1 MSLTGLIGT
10 AAEDPHLRTAL
21 DYLALPGSGD
31 ADLVA
36 PAALRPVLI
45 AALASPSPAP
55 TEASRAEAS
64 RAEAST
70 AEASTAEASPPFV
83 LAITATAREA
93 EDLITALGSLLPN
106 PHAAAYF
113 PAWETLPH
121 ERLSP
126 RSDTS
131 GRRLAVLRRL
141 VNPDQGD
148 PRSGPLQVVATPV
161 RSILQ
166 PLVGGLGQ
174 LDPVRLD
181 VGDQADLEV
190 VVTRLVEI
198 GYARVDL
205 VTNRGEIAVRG
216 GILDVFPPTEEHPLR
231 IEFFGSEVEEIRPF
245 KGADQRS
252 LGTSTET
259 LWAPPCRELLLTP
272 TVRHRAKQLASEY
285 PGLGEILGKMSD
297 GITVEG
303 MEAFAPLLADR
314 MELLLDSLPPG
325 AIAVACD
332 PERIRTR
339 AADLVRT
346 SQEFLEASWVNAA
359 AGAEVPIDLGG
370 AAFRPIT
377 EVRAAA
383 GDLGIRWW
391 TITPFAAEEDQHLS
405 GITHGAGPGVVTRT
419 TAGPG
424 RSGDDRPAGSAFG
437 GEAGEL
443 RGQTGRDGA
452 GGSAGQ
458 ASPGAGQSG
467 NASRTGSGFDPA
479 SVPIEPLADFARGA
493 GIGTWTPRP
502 GSALGGPPTGLYDA
516 GDADD
521 VLDGR
526 ESFHLMVNPAT
537 AYHGDTVKVIS
548 DVRGWLSD
556 RWRVVLVTEGHG
568 PAQRLAELLRGAE
581 LGARTGDL
589 DGPPEPS
596 VAIVATGELEAGF
609 VWPGLKLAVLCETDL
624 SGQRTAGQRDRT
636 RMPSRRRGGID
647 PLQLTS
653 GDYIVHSQHGV
664 GRYLEMTSRTVQGA
678 TREYLVIEYAP
689 SKRGQPP
696 DRLYL
701 PTDQLDEVTRYA
713 GGEAPSLHRLGG
725 ADWAKTK
732 GRARKA
738 VREIAAQLI
747 RLYSARVASPGH
759 AFGPDSP
766 WQRELEDAFPY
777 AETPDQLGAID
788 EIKQDMEKTVPMDRL
803 VCGDVGYGKTELAVR
818 AAFKAVQDGK
828 QVAVLV
834 PTTLLVQ
841 QHMATF
847 GERYGP
853 FPVVLRAMSRFQSNA
868 EVSQTQA
875 GLADGTVDVVIGTHR
890 LLSPET
896 RFKDLGLIIIDEEQ
910 RFGVE
915 HKEYLKGMRTQVD
928 VLSMSATPIPRT
940 LEMGVAGI
948 REMSTILTPPE
959 ERHPVLTFVG
969 PYDEKQIG
977 AAIRRELLRDGQ
989 TFFVHNRVSSINRVA
1004 ARLAELVPEARIAV
1018 AHGQMN
1024 EHTLEKIMVDFW
1036 DRQSDVLVCTTIVES
1051 GLDIPNANT
1060 LIVDRADAYGLS
1072 QLHQL
1077 RGRVGRSRERGYAYF
1092 LFPPEKPMT
1101 ETAHERLATVAQHT
1115 EMGAGM
1121 FVAMKDLEIRGAGN
1135 LLGGEQSGHIA
1146 GVGFDLYVRMIGEA
1160 VHEMRGDG
1168 AAERAEV
1175 RVELP
1180 VDAHIPHDYVPGERL
1195 RLEAYTA
1202 IAAIDSDADLK
1213 SVLDELTDRFGVPPT
1228 AVLNLLQ
1235 VAKLRFK
1242 ARKAG
1247 LTDITQQG
1255 NHIRFA
1261 PVELPESREVRV
1273 QRLYPRTL
1281 LKPAVRTMLVPV
1293 PKVGSRPS
1301 SRGSGAGR
1309 QSTSAGSA
1317 SPLGAPPLRDGELLA
1332 WCEELV
1338 DTVFGGDAPVQS

>member
-1 MSLTGLIGT
+1 MSLYGLLG
-10 AAEDPHLRTAL
+10 AVAEDPQLQQAL
-21 DYLALPGSGD
+21 EYVDLPGAGD

-36 PAALRPVLI
+36 PGALRPVLV
-45 AALASPSPAP
+45 AALASAALRPGAGR
-55 TEASRAEAS
+55 EAGEQAGQEADA
-64 RAEAST
+64 RPDAHRG
-70 AEASTAEASPPFV
+70 PFV

-93 EDLITALGSLLPN
+93 EDLASALSSLLPDE
-106 PHAAAYF
+106 HAAAYF

-131 GRRLAVLRRL
+131 GKRLAVLRRL
-141 VNPDQGD
+141 ANPDPGD
-148 PRSGPLQVVATPV
+148 PRSGRLAVVATPI
-161 RSILQ
+161 RSVLQ
-166 PLVGGLGQ
+166 PLVGGLGS
-174 LDPVRLD
+174 LEPVRLD
-181 VGDQADLEV
+181 LGKQAELDEV
-190 VVTRLVEI
+190 VQRLVEI

-231 IEFFGSEVEEIRPF
+231 VEFFGSEIEDIRPF
-245 KGADQRS
+245 KAADQRS
-252 LGTSTET
+252 LGASADSV
-259 LWAPPCRELLLTP
+259 WAPPCRELLLTP
-272 TVRHRAKQLASEY
+272 AVRHRARQLAHEY
-285 PGLGEILGKMSD
+285 PGLGDVLGKIAE

-303 MEAFAPLLADR
+303 MEAFAPLLADT
-314 MELLLDSLPPG
+314 MDLLLDSLPPG
-325 AIAVACD
+325 ALVVACD

-359 AGAEVPIDLGG
+359 VGAQVPIDLGG

-377 EVRAAA
+377 DVREAAA
-383 GDLGIRWW
+383 NLGIRWW
-391 TITPFAAEEDQHLS
+391 TITPFAADEPQDLS
-405 GITHGAGPGVVTRT
+405 GITAL
-419 TAGPG
+419 
-424 RSGDDRPAGSAFG
+424 PAGSG
-437 GEAGEL
+437 P
-443 RGQTGRDGA
+443 RA
-452 GGSAGQ
+452 GGS
-458 ASPGAGQSG
+458 GADREW
-467 NASRTGSGFDPA
+467 N
-479 SVPIEPLADFARGA
+479 
-493 GIGTWTPRP
+493 
-502 GSALGGPPTGLYDA
+502 DA
-516 GDADD
+516 GRATPKGAAASAETPPGIRASDAADP
-521 VLDGR
+521 VGWLDGTDVR
-526 ESFHLMVNPAT
+526 ESFRMAAAPAA
-537 AYHGDTVKVIS
+537 AYHGETERVIG
-548 DVRGWLSD
+548 DVRGWLAD
-556 RWRVVLVTEGHG
+556 GWRVALVTEGHG
-568 PAQRLAELLRGAE
+568 PAQRLAELLRGE
-581 LGARTGDL
+581 NLGARATDIDAL
-589 DGPPEPS
+589 PERG
-596 VAIVATGELEAGF
+596 VAVVATGQLEAGF
-609 VWPGLKLAVLCETDL
+609 VWPGIRLAVLCEADL
-624 SGQRTAGQRDRT
+624 SGTRTGGRDKS

-647 PLQLTS
+647 PLQLS
-653 GDYIVHSQHGV
+653 PGDYIVHSQHGV

-689 SKRGQPP
+689 GKRGQPP

-701 PTDQLDEVTRYA
+701 PSDQLDEVTRYS

-759 AFGPDSP
+759 AFGQDTP

-777 AETPDQLGAID
+777 AETPDQLAAID
-788 EIKQDMEKTVPMDRL
+788 EIKADMENPVPMDRL

-847 GERYGP
+847 GERYGA
-853 FPVVLRAMSRFQSNA
+853 FPVVLRALSRFQSDS
-868 EVSQTQA
+868 EVAATQA

-896 RFKDLGLIIIDEEQ
+896 RFRNLGLIVIDEEQ

-915 HKEYLKGMRTQVD
+915 HKEYLKSMRTQVD

-969 PYDEKQIG
+969 PYDEKQIA

-989 TFFVHNRVSSINRVA
+989 TFFVHNRVASIGKVA

-1024 EHTLEKIMVDFW
+1024 EHNLERIMVDFW
-1036 DRQSDVLVCTTIVES
+1036 NKESDVLVCTTIVES

-1092 LFPPEKPMT
+1092 LFPPEKPLT

-1160 VHEMRGDG
+1160 VQEMKGDG
-1168 AAERAEV
+1168 PAERAEV

-1202 IAAIDSDADLK
+1202 IAAIESDAG
-1213 SVLDELTDRFGVPPT
+1213 VEAVREELADRYGALPRP
-1228 AVLNLLQ
+1228 VLNLLE
-1235 VAKLRFK
+1235 VARLRAK
-1242 ARKAG
+1242 ARRAG

-1261 PVELPESREVRV
+1261 PVELPESREMRV
-1273 QRLYPRTL
+1273 QRLYPKTV
-1281 LKPAVRTMLVPV
+1281 LKRPVRTMLIPV
-1293 PKVGSRPS
+1293 PKAGSRPG
-1301 SRGSGAGR
+1301 SRGEGGGGRSSVGAG
-1309 QSTSAGSA
+1309 S
-1317 SPLGAPPLRDGELLA
+1317 SPIGAPPLRDAELLA
-1332 WCEELV
+1332 WCDELIEA
-1338 DTVFGGDAPVQS
+1338 VFAGLPAGQPSGAQEQDGHGSNG